1 LVKLEANSSAARR
14 IDDKIIP
21 MINIIFLLLMFFLIV
36 GNISELVD
44 EDVVPPRS
52 TSTTVST
59 SAGAEWLLTRDGVVV
74 LDGQP
79 VGLDQLAAQ
88 LEVTGPLPERII
100 LRADGNANSGALMT
114 LMELLRKHGVETISL
129 VTINHDGDS

>member
-1 LVKLEANSSAARR
+1 LIKLEANSSAARR

-100 LRADGNANSGALMT
+100 LRADGNANSGALMP

>member
-1 LVKLEANSSAARR
+1 MIKLEANSSAARR

-52 TSTTVST
+52 TSNTVST

-74 LDGQP
+74 LDRQP
-79 VGLDQLAAQ
+79 FGLGQLAAQ
-88 LEVTGPLPERII
+88 LEVTGPLPARII
-100 LRADGNANSGALMT
+100 LRADGNANSGALMP

>member
-1 LVKLEANSSAARR
+1 MIKLEANSSAARR

-21 MINIIFLLLMFFLIV
+21 MINVIFLLLMFFLIV

-44 EDVVPPRS
+44 EDVVPPHS
-52 TSTTVST
+52 TSNTVST
-59 SAGAEWLLTRDGVVV
+59 SAGAKWLLTRDGVVV

-79 VGLDQLAAQ
+79 VGLSQLAAQ
-88 LEVTGPLPERII
+88 LEVAGSLPERII
-100 LRADGNANSGALMT
+100 LRADGNAKSGALMP

>member
-1 LVKLEANSSAARR
+1 MIKLEANSSAAKR

-52 TSTTVST
+52 TSNTVST
-59 SAGAEWLLTRDGVVV
+59 SAGIEWLLTREGVVV

-79 VGLDQLAAQ
+79 VGLSQLAAR
-88 LEVTGPLPERII
+88 LEVAGPLPKRII
-100 LRADGNANSGALMT
+100 LRADGNANSGALMP

>member
-1 LVKLEANSSAARR
+1 LIKLETNSSAARR

-52 TSTTVST
+52 TSNTLST
-59 SAGAEWLLTRDGVVV
+59 SAGTEWLLTRDGVVV
-74 LDGQP
+74 LDGQA
-79 VGLDQLAAQ
+79 VGLSQLAAR
-88 LEVTGPLPERII
+88 LEVSGPLPERII
-100 LRADGNANSGALMT
+100 LRADGNANSGALMP